1 VTAVPE
7 DRGVQC
13 PWGAQFRRPSRTGPT
28 VRAGSD
34 GQLPQRRYYLKTPG
48 LEVNRADQPTKNET
62 TNITDSELPTA
73 RWWTEPGF
81 GDLGPVKVPQL
92 RGDTAAGFSHG
103 FSMVQRL
110 CTSAFKN

>member
-1 VTAVPE
+1 MESSALGGPNSVGRVVPAPRFAV
-7 DRGVQC
+7 
-13 PWGAQFRRPSRTGPT
+13 RRSI
-28 VRAGSD
+28 AAAAI
-34 GQLPQRRYYLKTPG
+34 KTPG
-48 LEVNRADQPTKNET
+48 LEVNWADQPTKNET
-62 TNITDSELPTA
+62 TIITDSELPTA
-73 RWWTEPGF
+73 RWWTVPGF